1 MYLWNMTLKWN
12 TLKWVSGLPRWLSG
26 KESAYQCRRHRRWDL
41 DSWVGKI
48 PWKRKW
54 QPIPVF
60 LPEKSHG
67 QRSLEGYSPWSNK
80 QLDATYQLSTQ
91 KVYHCEGKKKLHIY
105 KTVEIIVLVL
115 CKWNS
120 WLRIKFSEL
129 LIYLKQH
136 RLK

>member
-91 KVYHCEGKKKLHIY
+91 KVYHCEGKKKIAHLQD
-105 KTVEIIVLVL
+105 
-115 CKWNS
+115 CWNYCPS
-120 WLRIKFSEL
+120 IMQMEFVAQDKIFRVINIPETT
-129 LIYLKQH
+129 
-136 RLK
+136 